1 MSTSYIFHISG
12 NSRDVVSVGAAK
24 RLESGCDV
32 NDIQL
37 RRRGYEEQPSP
48 SDLVAFQSPKARVML
63 AVAGL
68 LSLGLWAAIWA
79 ALRSLASALSF

>member
-1 MSTSYIFHISG
+1 MSTSYIFYISG
-12 NSRDVVSVGAAK
+12 KSRDVVSGGAAK

-32 NDIQL
+32 GDIH
-37 RRRGYEEQPSP
+37 RCRRGDEKQPSP
-48 SDLVAFQSPKARVML
+48 SDLVAFQSPKARAML

-68 LSLGLWAAIWA
+68 LSLGLWAAIWV